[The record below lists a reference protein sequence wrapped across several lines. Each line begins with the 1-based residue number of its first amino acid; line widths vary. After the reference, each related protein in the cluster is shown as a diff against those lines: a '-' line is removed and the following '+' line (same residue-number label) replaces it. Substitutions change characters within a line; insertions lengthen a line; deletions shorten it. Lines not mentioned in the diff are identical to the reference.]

1 MRAGG
6 DDDGFE
12 IIKEVPGAG
21 GTPYNNMMGNPL
33 GLLASL
39 TGNGAGGASSQLR
52 QLMAQGGLSA
62 SSMLSKCK
70 YSIGINLII

>member
-1 MRAGG
+1 MRSGG

-21 GTPYNNMMGNPL
+21 GKPYNSMMGNPL

-39 TGNGAGGASSQLR
+39 TGNGAGAASPQLR

-70 YSIGINLII
+70 FSLGCKNRP